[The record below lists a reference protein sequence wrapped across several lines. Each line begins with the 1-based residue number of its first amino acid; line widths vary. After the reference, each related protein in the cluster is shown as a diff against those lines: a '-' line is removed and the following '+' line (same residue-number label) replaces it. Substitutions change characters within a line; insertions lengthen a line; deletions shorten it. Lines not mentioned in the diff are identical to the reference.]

1 MDNQFTITDLIKHML
16 RNAWW
21 IIVLGIIG
29 GGAMYVMNKQPAVTS
44 YSASR
49 NMYVGKSDSDVKDPN
64 SRIMGNSWMLKTYRS
79 IGKDRQIIEP
89 AVKQLKKQHVKVTAN
104 ELRQAISLSTPDS
117 TLLINAQV
125 HGIKKGNQ
133 AVKMVN
139 AYTGSFA
146 VNGPKLISN
155 MPQPELMSAAKK
167 ARADSIVSGS
177 PKKSAAFG
185 LVAGVAL
192 GIVLAFFTGIF
203 KNFKTTKA

>member
-1 MDNQFTITDLIKHML
+1 M
-16 RNAWW
+16 
-21 IIVLGIIG
+21 
-29 GGAMYVMNKQPAVTS
+29 
-44 YSASR
+44 
-49 NMYVGKSDSDVKDPN
+49 
-64 SRIMGNSWMLKTYRS
+64 
-79 IGKDRQIIEP
+79 
-89 AVKQLKKQHVKVTAN
+89 TAN

-117 TLLINAQV
+117 TLLIDAQV

-139 AYTGSFA
+139 AYTDSFA